1 MRHFERAARSDRS
14 GRARF
19 YHTPAG
25 NRARLEIKLFR
36 EERAPPH
43 SSLESR
49 SGRVNMEFRST
60 KLRDAYLIQLEPAR
74 DNRGFFARTFCV
86 EEFAAHGLETNYPQH
101 SISFSTRKG
110 TLRGMHYQ
118 RDPHSE
124 AKLVRCTQGAIL
136 DVIIDIRPD
145 SPTYRRW
152 QEFELSSANGHQLHI
167 PKGFAHG
174 FQTLTNDVEVNYL
187 ISAPYEPEAAHGI
200 RYDDPAFGISW
211 PLSVTE
217 ISERDLHWPDFS
229 Q

>member
-1 MRHFERAARSDRS
+1 
-14 GRARF
+14 
-19 YHTPAG
+19 
-25 NRARLEIKLFR
+25 
-36 EERAPPH
+36 
-43 SSLESR
+43 
-49 SGRVNMEFRST
+49 MEFHST
-60 KLRDAYLIQLEPAR
+60 ELRDAYLVQLEPAR
-74 DNRGFFARTFCV
+74 DNRGYFARTFCV
-86 EEFAAHGLETNYPQH
+86 TEFAAHGLESQYRQH
-101 SISFSTRKG
+101 SISFSARRG

-124 AKLVRCTQGAIL
+124 AKLVRCTQGVIL

-152 QEFELSSANGHQLHI
+152 QQFELSSVNGRQLYI

-174 FQTLTNDVEVNYL
+174 FQTLSNDVEVNYL
-187 ISAPYEPEAAHGI
+187 ISAPYKPELARGI